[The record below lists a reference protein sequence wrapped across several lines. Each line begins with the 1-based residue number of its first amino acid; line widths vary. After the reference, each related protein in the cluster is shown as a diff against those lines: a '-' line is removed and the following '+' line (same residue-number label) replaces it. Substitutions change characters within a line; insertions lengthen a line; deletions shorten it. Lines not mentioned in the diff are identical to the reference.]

1 MMIKESDSLDQGCF
15 RCFHLFDC
23 NACHLIA
30 VICLVAS
37 KLINFISRN
46 VLGAIEDDKTSSLTP

>member
-15 RCFHLFDC
+15 HLFDC
-23 NACHLIA
+23 NAYHLIA

-46 VLGAIEDDKTSSLTP
+46 VLGAIVDDKTSSLTP